1 MEKSFPYCTY
11 LIIMKHI
18 VFLFL
23 LINLCSI
30 SSQAQTLFNK
40 NYQNSNGSGNWI
52 STSMIFAEN
61 HYYIIGGYTT
71 VLEESSETR
80 RGVCILEIDNLGEIE
95 EIQYHVEQG
104 RDIFEGWNH
113 CLIITEN
120 GIGTTG
126 GIFTDTTIGG
136 FFTEYNFDL
145 DTIIS
150 KELFL
155 DTISDRCFGLFKT
168 TNGYIFAG
176 SIDSSRNAFEF
187 PETVYNKIH
196 LFKTDFS
203 GNHIWSKTFS
213 FGSLSDG
220 CWSSG
225 SQLVQ
230 AKDSGY
236 VIIGTTSD
244 FGQYRNFILKTDS
257 LGNQQWVRFYGNSSY
272 DNPGFSDI
280 IATKDSCYI
289 VCGAYTYGE
298 TGGGYYP
305 YDSWIL
311 KIDNDGNTKWDRKHR
326 DSIVYDVIANHYY
339 GFYRGVVEKDNGDL
353 LTVCNTYSDEDS
365 VFIGQGFRI
374 RCLDSLGNRKW
385 DKVIT
390 RVGNQGGPLW
400 PQSIQ
405 LTDDNGIAVGG
416 WAEIY
421 YFNELEQWVSDQ
433 RIFLVKTDSLGN
445 DTLLSD
451 ISPYEAKPIT
461 NFDLICYPNPAN
473 NEFFVDLPQGAEDD
487 VLEIYYTNG
496 ALVHEQAVGVFNNR
510 VDICNLK
517 PGMYLVKLRGKE
529 LYCKLIVE

>member
-1 MEKSFPYCTY
+1 MKRT
-11 LIIMKHI
+11 LILLTIVT
-18 VFLFL
+18 VFLG
-23 LINLCSI
+23 NL
-30 SSQAQTLFNK
+30 QAQFLFNN
-40 NYQNSNGSGNWI
+40 NYQNTDGSGNWI
-52 STSMIFAEN
+52 ASGMLVKNQSFYMN
-61 HYYIIGGYTT
+61 GGYS
-71 VLEESSETR
+71 VINEDCNSFWS
-80 RGVCILEIDNLGEIE
+80 RGIFLVKINYLGEIE
-95 EIQYHVEQG
+95 NKVHYSNCNKSIYEGFSNSFIQFDNNFAACGMHDYNGTNLTSVYM
-104 RDIFEGWNH
+104 FMFN
-113 CLIITEN
+113 EN
-120 GIGTTG
+120 LDTVLCNEYKI
-126 GIFTDTTIGG
+126 DTTSKRVWDLIRTNDNGFALMGAIDTTHSEVSASSTFVETLLLKTNAIGDILWERKYR
-136 FFTEYNFDL
+136 FYEIENYCY
-145 DTIIS
+145 S
-150 KELFL
+150 
-155 DTISDRCFGLFKT
+155 FGL
-168 TNGYIFAG
+168 
-176 SIDSSRNAFEF
+176 
-187 PETVYNKIH
+187 
-196 LFKTDFS
+196 
-203 GNHIWSKTFS
+203 
-213 FGSLSDG
+213 
-220 CWSSG
+220 
-225 SQLVQ
+225 QMVQ
-230 AKDSGY
+230 AYDSGY
-236 VIIGTTSD
+236 VISGVVRDVNTSMK
-244 FGQYRNFILKTDS
+244 NFILKTDS

-272 DNPGFSDI
+272 DNPGFSDL

-305 YDSWIL
+305 YDAWIL

-326 DSIVYDVIANHYY
+326 DSIVYDVIANDYY

-461 NFDLICYPNPAN
+461 NFDLVCYPNPAR
-473 NEFFVDLPQGAEDD
+473 NEFFIDLPQGAEDD
-487 VLEIYYTNG
+487 VLEIYSTSG
-496 ALVHEQAVGVFNNR
+496 ALVHEQTVGVFNNR
-510 VDICNLK
+510 VDVCNVK
-517 PGMYLVKLRGKE
+517 PGMYLVRLRRLMIFGK
-529 LYCKLIVE
+529 IVVE